1 MGLLKG
7 VPVEA
12 EQLPLATSIFVTYM
26 DVAKHSHSI
35 AHPVLLLLLYYLLLL
50 LYYFYL
56 LLYIYIYDAA
66 MNLSTLICICLLRRN
81 FLQ

>member
-35 AHPVLLLLLYYLLLL
+35 AHPVLLLLLYFFVIIILFL
-50 LYYFYL
+50 FTI
-56 LLYIYIYDAA
+56 IYMHI
-66 MNLSTLICICLLRRN
+66 
-81 FLQ
+81 